1 MEGAGVGEVGVR
13 RVGCV
18 VNQGLISRLQPV
30 KEPNNYESVCSFW
43 WLGLVSSIIC
53 VSYAV
58 SFANAL
64 SLALSVYSRHR
75 RTCTELGHQ
84 KHRMSGVMQVSM
96 SVVKSYLAIGP
107 DGVVEKGSAK
117 G

>member
-1 MEGAGVGEVGVR
+1 MEGAGVGEVEVR
-13 RVGCV
+13 RVGCA
-18 VNQGLISRLQPV
+18 VNEGLISRLQHV
-30 KEPNNYESVCSFW
+30 KKPNNYEGVCSFW

-64 SLALSVYSRHR
+64 NLVLSIYSASENVHGIRSPKTPHVRCYAGVNVSGKVILDHR
-75 RTCTELGHQ
+75 TRRC
-84 KHRMSGVMQVSM
+84 RR
-96 SVVKSYLAIGP
+96 
-107 DGVVEKGSAK
+107 KGSAK